1 MALSIGDTRINA
13 AIESDAQEHDPPLRM
28 RRPVLWNRQPEPD
41 RALLLRLRRLAPAA
55 SVIAVCI
62 VLLGAGDMRGP
73 GPWLWA
79 AVAATWALL
88 AFAVARSQMRRSRS
102 GN

>member
-1 MALSIGDTRINA
+1 MALSIWDTRIKA
-13 AIESDAQEHDPPLRM
+13 AIESDSEDHDPPLRT
-28 RRPVLWNRQPEPD
+28 RRLTHWYRQPELGGVP
-41 RALLLRLRRLAPAA
+41 LRRLKRLAPAA
-55 SVIAVCI
+55 SLIAVCI

-88 AFAVARSQMRRSRS
+88 AFAVARSQMRRSRR

>member
-1 MALSIGDTRINA
+1 MALSIWDTRINA
-13 AIESDAQEHDPPLRM
+13 AIESDSDEHDPPLRT
-28 RRPVLWNRQPEPD
+28 RRLTLWNRQPGSN
-41 RALLLRLRRLAPAA
+41 RVLLLRLRRLAPAA

-62 VLLGAGDMRGP
+62 VLLGAGDLSGP

-79 AVAATWALL
+79 AVAATWAVL
-88 AFAVARSQMRRSRS
+88 AFAVARSQMRRSRR

>member
-1 MALSIGDTRINA
+1 MALSIWDTRINA
-13 AIESDAQEHDPPLRM
+13 AIESDSEEHDPPLRT
-28 RRPVLWNRQPEPD
+28 RRPMLWNRQPESNKV
-41 RALLLRLRRLAPAA
+41 LLLRLRRLAPAA

-79 AVAATWALL
+79 AVAATWAVL
-88 AFAVARSQMRRSRS
+88 AFAVARSQMRRSRR
-102 GN
+102 GD